1 MAANIGG
8 TNCTFVKGTIPT
20 AVREVTRRFR
30 RAGIDGHGAVQT
42 GKGDSS
48 YVLRAILYG
57 TKAAINTW
65 ATAIE
70 AMQGTVIAVEND
82 FGDTHGSSLADR
94 VTPPRKSAAKKPNSS
109 QTTRGEMQIMLTALS

>member
-8 TNCTFVKGTIPT
+8 TACTFVKGAVPNG
-20 AVREVTRRFR
+20 VREVVTRFR
-30 RAGIDGHGAVQT
+30 RAGIDGYGAIKT

-48 YVLRAILYG
+48 YVLRAIGYG
-57 TKAAINTW
+57 SKVEVKNW

-70 AMQGTVIAVEND
+70 AMQGTVIGVEND
-82 FGDTHGSSLADR
+82 FGDTHGDSLLDR
-94 VTPPRKSAAKKPNSS
+94 VTPPRKSAAYKPGSS